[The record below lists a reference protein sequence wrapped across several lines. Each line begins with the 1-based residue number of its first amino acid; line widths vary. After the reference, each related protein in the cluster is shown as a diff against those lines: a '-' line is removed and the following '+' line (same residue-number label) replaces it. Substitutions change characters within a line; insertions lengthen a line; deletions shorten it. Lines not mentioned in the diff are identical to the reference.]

1 MVLNHVEIN
10 GENNCFI
17 TLKDHKDNF
26 ANNPPVRLIDPA
38 KNHLRGIS
46 RVTLDKINLAIREH
60 FSFNQLTN
68 TKNVIDWLKEMLK
81 KKVHK
86 FVVFDIKE
94 FYRLVKEQLLKEAL
108 DFANSYVNIP
118 ENDKKDDQTCKK
130 IIAI

>member
-1 MVLNHVEIN
+1 
-10 GENNCFI
+10 
-17 TLKDHKDNF
+17 
-26 ANNPPVRLIDPA
+26 
-38 KNHLRGIS
+38 
-46 RVTLDKINLAIREH
+46 
-60 FSFNQLTN
+60 
-68 TKNVIDWLKEMLK
+68 MLK

-118 ENDKKDDQTCKK
+118 ENDKKDYQTCKK

>member
-1 MVLNHVEIN
+1 M
-10 GENNCFI
+10 
-17 TLKDHKDNF
+17 K
-26 ANNPPVRLIDPA
+26 
-38 KNHLRGIS
+38 
-46 RVTLDKINLAIREH
+46 
-60 FSFNQLTN
+60 N

-108 DFANSYVNIP
+108 AFANSYVNIP
-118 ENDKKDDQTCKK
+118 ENDKKDYQTCKK